1 MSHPSWGEQE
11 CLASVIRKESAC
23 VCVCDIHNNKKAKK
37 ARSKKPALVLKQ
49 IEVEL
54 MAGTSDELCVITDN
68 Q

>member
-1 MSHPSWGEQE
+1 M
-11 CLASVIRKESAC
+11 C